1 MLFNQF
7 YEQLFNCI
15 FLFLCVVTEEVSQ
28 MYVSLQ
34 DNLIV
39 KKDIGNWG
47 TTSLYKGFP
56 SKYLKMKYNDNDN
69 WKLIFY

>member
-15 FLFLCVVTEEVSQ
+15 FLFLCMVTEEVSQ

-39 KKDIGNWG
+39 KKDIGN
-47 TTSLYKGFP
+47 
-56 SKYLKMKYNDNDN
+56 
-69 WKLIFY
+69 